1 MARQSGRLIAAAL
14 LLAAVNAAAQIPPS
28 RAEVRAFRADHPCPR
43 TGQVKGVCRGYHV
56 DHIIALC
63 AGGPD
68 HRSNMQ
74 WITVED
80 QRFRTSVGV
89 HQCRKLGVTAQT
101 LIKNGSI
108 VSRMLS

>member
-14 LLAAVNAAAQIPPS
+14 LLAAVNAAAQIPRS

-80 QRFRTSVGV
+80 HRFKTFVDVRE
-89 HQCRKLGVTAQT
+89 CRKMRATQ
-101 LIKNGSI
+101 
-108 VSRMLS
+108 